1 MGRLEAPGT
10 PTWAVVAAHAAVF
23 SVVPS
28 SLWRIAVGVG
38 VPLGW
43 TEAQL
48 QAQDIPGTGT
58 WYVIGLSAVSVGA
71 AALTLGLVQTWGER
85 LPAAVPF
92 VGGRR
97 LPVLAVTG
105 AAVVGGVV
113 VTALCVLSALNWN
126 SVSGFAGRTW
136 SVGGLFMIACYL
148 PALLWGPLLLAVTWA
163 YWRRRSELPEPPS
176 SRSA

>member
-10 PTWAVVAAHAAVF
+10 PPWAVVAAKAAF
-23 SVVPS
+23 LSVLPS

-43 TEAQL
+43 TEDQL
-48 QAQDIPGTGT
+48 QSQDMPGTGT
-58 WYVIGLSAVSVGA
+58 WYVIGLSVVSVGA

-85 LPAAVPF
+85 LPAAVPL

-105 AAVVGGVV
+105 LGVVGGVV
-113 VTALCVLSALNWN
+113 VTALCVLSALNWH

-136 SVGGLFMIACYL
+136 SPGGLFMIACYL

-163 YWRRRSELPEPPS
+163 YWRRRSALPEPPS
-176 SRSA
+176 TQPA